1 MKHKFEINK
10 RLIGLNEYTNV
21 NRYNK
26 YAGAKQKKT
35 EQEYIKMCIKKQLGD
50 LKIDKP
56 VIGQFTWI
64 EGNKRRDLD
73 NICFAKKFILD
84 SLVELGI
91 LKDDNRKMVCGF
103 RDNFEYANKSM
114 VIVELETLEEI

>member
-1 MKHKFEINK
+1 MKYKFEIDK
-10 RLIGLNEYTNV
+10 RL
-21 NRYNK
+21 
-26 YAGAKQKKT
+26 AGANEFIKKAYSNRHAGNNLKQE
-35 EQEYIKMCIKKQLGD
+35 EQEYIKWCIRKQLGN

-56 VIGQFTWI
+56 VIGRFTWI

-103 RDNFEYANKSM
+103 TDSFEYADKSK
-114 VIVELETLEEI
+114 VIVELEEIT